1 MIYYAC
7 RVTQVAE
14 FANRVCHLN
23 RQLRRKASAEASQS
37 IPAIERR
44 YSRIRLL
51 LIAGGSLH
59 PPGRARPAPGPGR
72 GCDVEDSAGQ
82 SQIGIIQRAIIIDHE
97 GVCEGFE
104 PDTAGVGILWALE
117 RRSRHDRVLQ
127 IASATAGVQEPPPAH
142 LSGHGSS

>member
-37 IPAIERR
+37 IPAVERR

-82 SQIGIIQRAIIIDHE
+82 SQIGIIQRAIVQDRVE
-97 GVCEGFE
+97 FRRGFE
-104 PDTAGVGILWALE
+104 PDTALVGILRALA
-117 RRSRHDRVLQ
+117 R
-127 IASATAGVQEPPPAH
+127 
-142 LSGHGSS
+142 